1 MTAKTDTTKTK
12 SPARVSWIRYSEQV
26 DRQCEANASPAQV
39 QAAYQAYLKNNGSQ
53 GWTSNGAQTYRDAGS
68 QDTFTVGYGA
78 ERTYNTRPAQ
88 TTTPEATDP
97 MKRLIDKLLIERQY
111 TALTTQQID
120 AIKTDKAQAHRF
132 INFLI
137 DLPKVTTPA
146 PAPLK
151 VEVLVEVKPE
161 PARARLD
168 FSAIPDGYYALVVDG
183 VTKFYRVSTSKR
195 NGYKN
200 VQVQASDN
208 LHMLF
213 GKAGIAVLH
222 KLVEAGLKESQAL
235 YASELGRCYVCGRTL
250 TDETSRQLGIGPI
263 CRDGKM

>member
-1 MTAKTDTTKTK
+1 MTAKTDTTKT
-12 SPARVSWIRYSEQV
+12 PARVSWIRHSEAV
-26 DRQCEANASPAQV
+26 DAQIAAHTTPAQV
-39 QAAYQAYLKNNGSQ
+39 AEAYQSYLKRDGQQ

-68 QDTFTVGYGA
+68 KDTYSVGYGA

-88 TTTPEATDP
+88 TTTEATDP
-97 MKRLIDKLLIERQY
+97 MKRLIDKLLVERQY

-132 INFLI
+132 ITFLI
-137 DLPKVTTPA
+137 DLPKVQTPA

-151 VEVLVEVKPE
+151 VEVLVEV
-161 PARARLD
+161 PADAPRARLD
-168 FSAIPDGYYALVVDG
+168 FSAIPDGYYALNVEG

-195 NGYKN
+195 NGFKN

-222 KLVEAGLKESQAL
+222 KLVEAGLKDAQAL

-250 TDETSRQLGIGPI
+250 TDEESRAAGIGPI
-263 CRDGKM
+263 CRDKM